1 MEVTMW
7 TKSYSKTVENLNAAE
22 VWTVWT
28 DVNHWHTW
36 QDDIEFAKLNGEF
49 RKGGLIHFKPK
60 GGPNIKLELTEVKP
74 NSVFVDL
81 TRFPLARMFDS
92 HEIIDHG
99 ENLEIKSTIRIEGPL
114 SFLWRKL
121 VAENVA
127 KGLEEQTDRLIE
139 KVKNG

>member
-1 MEVTMW
+1 MW
-7 TKSYSKTVENLNAAE
+7 TKSYSKIVENLDAAK

-28 DVNHWHTW
+28 DVDQWHTW
-36 QDDIEFAKLNGEF
+36 QDDIEYAKLNGEF
-49 RKGGLIHFKPK
+49 EKGGLIHFKPR
-60 GGPNIKLELTEVKP
+60 GGPNIKLELAEVKP

-92 HEIIDHG
+92 HELIDHG
-99 ENLEIKSTIRIEGPL
+99 GNLEIKSTIRIQGPL

-127 KGLEEQTDRLIE
+127 NGLEQQTDKLIE
-139 KVKNG
+139 KVNNG

>member
-1 MEVTMW
+1 MW
-7 TKSYSKTVENLNAAE
+7 TKIYSKTVENLNAAE

-28 DVNHWHTW
+28 DVNQWHTW

-74 NSVFVDL
+74 NSVFVEL

-114 SFLWRKL
+114 SFVWRKL

-127 KGLEEQTDRLIE
+127 EGLEEQTDRLIE

>member
-1 MEVTMW
+1 MW
-7 TKSYSKTVENLNAAE
+7 TKSYSKTVENLKAAE
-22 VWTVWT
+22 VWTVWA
-28 DVNHWHTW
+28 DVNQWHTW

-60 GGPNIKLELTEVKP
+60 GGPNFKLELTEVKP

-99 ENLEIKSTIRIEGPL
+99 EKLEIKSTIRIEGPL